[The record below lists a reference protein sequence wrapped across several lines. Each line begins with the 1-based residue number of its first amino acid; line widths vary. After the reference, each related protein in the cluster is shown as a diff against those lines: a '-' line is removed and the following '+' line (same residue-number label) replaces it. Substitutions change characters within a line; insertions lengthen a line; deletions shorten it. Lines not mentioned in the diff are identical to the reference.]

1 MYPMLGPANAALVS
15 FYFASVWGREAL
27 KALISP
33 YSGFEAPSHAAV
45 SPGGFPPDTT
55 VLPRRNGALHS
66 SNDAASA

>member
-45 SPGGFPPDTT
+45 VGLVRQLFELNLTGLMRTSA
-55 VLPRRNGALHS
+55 VLAGI
-66 SNDAASA
+66 